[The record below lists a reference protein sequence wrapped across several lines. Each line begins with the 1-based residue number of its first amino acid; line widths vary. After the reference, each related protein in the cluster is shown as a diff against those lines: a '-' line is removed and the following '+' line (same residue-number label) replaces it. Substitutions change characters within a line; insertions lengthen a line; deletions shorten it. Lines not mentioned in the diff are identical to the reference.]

1 LTVQNGRLVEVE
13 SFVDG
18 RETIDFPAPV
28 GALDTWH
35 VGHPEPLMLSRSFPE
50 AKTITNKATFNP
62 PEVNGVIRSL
72 GARVREL
79 GGPVSG
85 ERRSIDAME
94 SAAAEFL
101 CRCKGVNHVPAE
113 AALQVMVQGRKKGR
127 LVKIFFSSAAM
138 LAPATAIPAS
148 IGAMML
154 LHGSITAKGVLP
166 PEQCVDP
173 TDFIYEIITRRN
185 VAKLNG
191 WVED

>member
-1 LTVQNGRLVEVE
+1 
-13 SFVDG
+13 
-18 RETIDFPAPV
+18 
-28 GALDTWH
+28 
-35 VGHPEPLMLSRSFPE
+35 MLSRSFPE
-50 AKTITNKATFNP
+50 AKSITNKATFNP
-62 PEVNGVIRSL
+62 SEVNGVIRSL

-101 CRCKGVNHVPAE
+101 CRCKGVNHAPAE
-113 AALQVMVQGRKKGR
+113 SALQVMVQGRKKGR

-138 LAPATAIPAS
+138 LAPATGIPAS

-154 LHGSITAKGVLP
+154 LHGSITAKGVLS

-191 WVED
+191 WVDD